1 VTGGKKKML
10 SHNTQKAQ
18 MAVELELLPEAQ
30 TDESALKKDRSMQ
43 LQLL

>member
-1 VTGGKKKML
+1 ML

-18 MAVELELLPEAQ
+18 MAVELEFLPEAQ